1 MLTWVFFRIKESSIQ
16 FGNISTTFYI
26 DNCSTTNPL
35 PKVSQGRQTALDDW
49 IPWPDIDGLPSSSQ
63 QKPSSQSSQP
73 RIDPLE
79 GLSNESIEKCKQL
92 HDMGFPLERLGKVCR
107 AIGDDVQKLINY
119 CLFVDKI
126 LEDSTVSNKTLGPN
140 PSVVVEDVVLIHPSD
155 ETKIKK
161 HLEAF
166 GRLTEFGFEPPSK
179 IHTALTECDLNY
191 EKALEQML
199 K

>member
-1 MLTWVFFRIKESSIQ
+1 M
-16 FGNISTTFYI
+16 
-26 DNCSTTNPL
+26 
-35 PKVSQGRQTALDDW
+35 
-49 IPWPDIDGLPSSSQ
+49 PSSSQ
-63 QKPSSQSSQP
+63 QKPSRQSPQP

-107 AIGDDVQKLINY
+107 AIGDDEQKLINY

-126 LEDSTVSNKTLGPN
+126 LEDSMISNKTLGPN

-166 GRLTEFGFEPPSK
+166 GRLIEFGFEPPSK
-179 IHTALTECDLNY
+179 IHKALTECDLNY
-191 EKALEQML
+191 QKALEQML